1 LKKHGGGVFAS
12 DDYSQN
18 ADPGSSSE
26 NPQCL
31 IGALP
36 MSLSIHKISVPAFIR
51 GFSVLSSLI
60 DKAEAFAAEKK
71 INPSVL
77 VNARLAPDMLPF
89 SGQIQ
94 RASDTSKATIGRL
107 TTIEVPKFADEESD
121 FAELR
126 QRIAKTVMFLESVD
140 QSALDGS
147 DNKEVTLSSGQR
159 KITLS
164 GVDYILQFALPNFY
178 FHVTTAQNILRHNG
192 VQVGKLDYL
201 GPLG

>member
-1 LKKHGGGVFAS
+1 
-12 DDYSQN
+12 
-18 ADPGSSSE
+18 
-26 NPQCL
+26 
-31 IGALP
+31 
-36 MSLSIHKISVPAFIR
+36 MSLSMHEISIPAFVR

-71 INPSVL
+71 INPAVL

-94 RASDTSKATIGRL
+94 RASDTSKAVIGRL
-107 TTIEVPKFADEESD
+107 TTIEVPKFPDEEAN

-126 QRIAKTVMFLESVD
+126 ERIAKTVAFLESVD
-140 QSALDGS
+140 RSALDGS
-147 DNKEVTLSSGQR
+147 GEKEVTLNSGHL
-159 KITLS
+159 KVTLS
-164 GVDYILQFALPNFY
+164 GAQYILKFALPNFY

-192 VQVGKLDYL
+192 LQVGKLDYL

>member
-1 LKKHGGGVFAS
+1 
-12 DDYSQN
+12 
-18 ADPGSSSE
+18 
-26 NPQCL
+26 
-31 IGALP
+31 
-36 MSLSIHKISVPAFIR
+36 MSLSMHTISVPAFIR

-71 INPSVL
+71 FEPAVL

-89 SGQIQ
+89 AGQIQ
-94 RASDTSKATIGRL
+94 RASDTAKATIGRL
-107 TTIEVPKFADEESD
+107 TTIEIPKFPDEEKT

-126 QRIAKTVMFLESVD
+126 ERISRTVAFLESVD
-140 QSALDGS
+140 QSALEGS
-147 DNKEVTLSSGQR
+147 EIKDVTLSAGQR
-159 KITLS
+159 KVTLD
-164 GVDYILQFALPNFY
+164 GVDYIMKFALPNFY